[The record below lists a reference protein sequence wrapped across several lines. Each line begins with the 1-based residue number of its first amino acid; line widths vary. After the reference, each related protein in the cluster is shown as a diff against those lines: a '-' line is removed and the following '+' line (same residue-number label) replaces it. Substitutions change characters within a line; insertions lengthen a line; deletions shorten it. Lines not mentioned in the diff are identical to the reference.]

1 MKGFNMNHIN
11 WTENVV
17 DIIESRIDGCDDAN
31 LVDEIGLVS
40 TYIEILRDENGYVG
54 ADVEKL
60 VRQDASGGRLG
71 ATYYK
76 DMRNVLRDCEMEDVE
91 WLDDETICKT
101 YREMLVSTVMHMWNL
116 EYMEKYM

>member
-1 MKGFNMNHIN
+1 MNHIN

-40 TYIEILRDENGYVG
+40 TYIEIIRDENGYVG
-54 ADVEKL
+54 TDVENL

>member
-1 MKGFNMNHIN
+1 MKGIDMNHIN

-17 DIIESRIDGCDDAN
+17 DIIERRIDGCDDAN

-40 TYIEILRDENGYVG
+40 TYIEIIRDEIGYPG

-60 VRQDASGGRLG
+60 VMQDASGGSLG

-76 DMRNVLRDCEMEDVE
+76 DMRNELKRNSDRHRTR
-91 WLDDETICKT
+91 LHT
-101 YREMLVSTVMHMWNL
+101 N
-116 EYMEKYM
+116 